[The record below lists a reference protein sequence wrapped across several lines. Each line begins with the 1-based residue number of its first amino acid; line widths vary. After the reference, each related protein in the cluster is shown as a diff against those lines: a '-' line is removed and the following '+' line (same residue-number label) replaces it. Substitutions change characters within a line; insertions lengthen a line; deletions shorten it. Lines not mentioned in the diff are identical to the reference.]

1 MKKVLL
7 IGYGGTIFSKI
18 ENNIVVTLKKKKEII
33 KMMPI
38 LSDVAEIDFKILSDV
53 DSTNVTPYD
62 WTNIANYIG
71 QRYDKFDG
79 FLVAHGTNT
88 MSYTASALAL
98 ALGPGLTKPVVV
110 TGSQLPLG
118 VKRTDAQFNLE
129 NALHTVVEAIK
140 EGIAEVMISFCD
152 VVLRGARTVKVSESN
167 FHAFDSP
174 AYSPIASIQSTG
186 IHFNHYA
193 RQIDKNSKFELVS
206 HFDLGVL
213 TIDLVPGQLPSLI
226 EVILQSGRCRGLIL
240 KSHGAGSV
248 PDVPDFSFIRLIE
261 NSIEKYK
268 VPVMVSTKFM
278 GGNASKDVNDEPAVA
293 AINAGAIHTADMT
306 DVMVETKLMWLL
318 AQGHRDVDSLKTLMT
333 KNLIGEVTSKNP

>member
-1 MKKVLL
+1 MKKILL
-7 IGYGGTIFSKI
+7 IGYGGTIFSTI
-18 ENNIVVTLKKKKEII
+18 ENNVVKTLKSKEEII
-33 KMMPI
+33 KMMPV
-38 LSDVAEIDFKILSDV
+38 LNDVAEIDFDILSNV
-53 DSTNVTPYD
+53 DSTNITPYD

-71 QRYDKFDG
+71 KKYDEYDG
-79 FLVAHGTNT
+79 FLIAHGTNT
-88 MSYTASALAL
+88 MSYTAAALAL
-98 ALGPGLTKPVVV
+98 ALGPGLGKPVVI

-129 NALHTVVEAIK
+129 NALHAVVEASHK
-140 EGIAEVMISFCD
+140 GIAEVMISFCD
-152 VVLRGARTVKVSESN
+152 VVLRGPRTIKVSESN

-174 AYSPIASIQSTG
+174 AFPPIARIQSTG
-186 IHFNHYA
+186 IHFNSYA
-193 RQIDKNSKFELVS
+193 RVLDKNVSLKIIPHFELGI
-206 HFDLGVL
+206 F
-213 TIDLVPGQLPSLI
+213 TIDLVPGQLPSLV

-261 NSIEKYK
+261 DSINKYK

-278 GGNASKDVNDEPAVA
+278 GGNASKDINDEPAVE

-318 AQGHRDVDSLKTLMT
+318 AQGHRDVDTLRNLMT
-333 KNLIGEVTSKNP
+333 KNYIGEVTSNY